1 MGLML
6 TFMFIVNMIAAI
18 VFLPA
23 LCRWLLRPTE
33 KDRWTPPAT

>member
-1 MGLML
+1 ML

-18 VFLPA
+18 IFLPA

-33 KDRWTPPAT
+33 KDTFVPRP

>member
-6 TFMFIVNMIAAI
+6 TFLFVVNMVAAI

-23 LCRWLLRPTE
+23 LCRFLLRPTE
-33 KDRWTPPAT
+33 KDTWKPPA